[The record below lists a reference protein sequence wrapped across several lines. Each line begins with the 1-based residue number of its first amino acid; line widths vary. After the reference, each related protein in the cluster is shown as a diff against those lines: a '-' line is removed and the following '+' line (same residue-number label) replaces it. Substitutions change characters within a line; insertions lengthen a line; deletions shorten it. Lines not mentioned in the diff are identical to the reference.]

1 MSLKES
7 IKSIGEKVDKVA
19 LSKAVA
25 LMLMS
30 WLALPIVY
38 WLIVK
43 DKKNKNVPEEKEEI
57 QEKETEK

>member
-1 MSLKES
+1 
-7 IKSIGEKVDKVA
+7 
-19 LSKAVA
+19 
-25 LMLMS
+25 MLMS

>member
-1 MSLKES
+1 
-7 IKSIGEKVDKVA
+7 
-19 LSKAVA
+19 
-25 LMLMS
+25 MS